1 MSQHHLGQDLKEKET
16 PALKEELNNLR
27 KKLFELRTQA
37 VTEKVEDTSQFLKNR
52 KEVARINTVLRQR
65 DLEASKK

>member
-1 MSQHHLGQDLKEKET
+1 MAAKDLKEKET

-52 KEVARINTVLRQR
+52 KEVARINTILRQR

>member
-1 MSQHHLGQDLKEKET
+1 MAAKALKEKET

-37 VTEKVEDTSQFLKNR
+37 VTEKVEDTSQFRKSK
-52 KEVARINTVLRQR
+52 KEVARIVTVLRER
-65 DLEASKK
+65 ELAAAKK